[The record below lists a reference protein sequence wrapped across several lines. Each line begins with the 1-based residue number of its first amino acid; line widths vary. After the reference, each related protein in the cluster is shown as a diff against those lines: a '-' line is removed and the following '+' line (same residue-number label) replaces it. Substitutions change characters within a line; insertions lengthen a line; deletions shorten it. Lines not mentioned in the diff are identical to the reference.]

1 MNENNS
7 YTLLFS
13 SLSNKW
19 GALQFDKRQSYEF
32 SLEVCT
38 IERRKQNFF
47 YIFVNYYAFQ
57 VFAYMNREPKND
69 VISNKKLSRQTKR

>member
-1 MNENNS
+1 MVSFPNES
-7 YTLLFS
+7 
-13 SLSNKW
+13 K
-19 GALQFDKRQSYEF
+19 FDKRQSYEF

-47 YIFVNYYAFQ
+47 YNFVNYYAFQ

-69 VISNKKLSRQTKR
+69 VISNTTLRVEQKQNGFHKKDYQ

>member
-19 GALQFDKRQSYEF
+19 GAFHFDEIND
-32 SLEVCT
+32 T
-38 IERRKQNFF
+38 IKWTKIHVITR
-47 YIFVNYYAFQ
+47 I
-57 VFAYMNREPKND
+57 ND
-69 VISNKKLSRQTKR
+69 VFNEIYQVLYLQSS